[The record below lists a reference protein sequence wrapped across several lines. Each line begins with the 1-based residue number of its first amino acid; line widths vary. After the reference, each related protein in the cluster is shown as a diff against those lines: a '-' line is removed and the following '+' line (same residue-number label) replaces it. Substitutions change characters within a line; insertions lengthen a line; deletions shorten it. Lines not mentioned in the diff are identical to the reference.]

1 MGEIAEMMLDGTLC
15 EMCGCYIDD
24 DDAGGYPRYCSKE
37 CAKDRGVD
45 YEKPSNQN
53 VSLISIADAEALSA
67 EMVDA
72 LLEDE
77 DGNDQF
83 TMSEEMRQLS
93 IAHMNVYYSKLYVNQ
108 DGEICHDGFDKVIA
122 HNKNQPTN
130 PKFKKKHNQQK
141 GKTK

>member
-24 DDAGGYPRYCSKE
+24 DDASGFPRYCSKE

-45 YEKPSNQN
+45 YQKSSNRFP
-53 VSLISIADAEALSA
+53 SLISAEDAEDLSA
-67 EMVDA
+67 EVVDA

-77 DGNDQF
+77 DGKQRF
-83 TMSEEMRQLS
+83 AMTLEMRSLS
-93 IAHMNVYYSKLYVNQ
+93 IAHMRTYYSKLYVNES
-108 DGEICHDGFDKVIA
+108 GEICHDGFDKVIA

-141 GKTK
+141 RK